1 MTPSASASQF
11 DPEFENFLFAPI
23 GADRNG
29 MLLSVLS
36 ALARLDIDPWQE
48 AVQLAALPEETATR
62 RLSSLIAALPD
73 GPSAR
78 PRDECRSPDRAP
90 AASRRFKDRPARGSA
105 QRRCGNPVAGHHIR
119 VCDLYGHRTERAMDR
134 SRPSAAGAGRQRS
147 GADLQH
153 RFPSGATVDLQVRK
167 EIDGSVPLPWSCF
180 SAVVIERYPIVPDL
194 RSTGRLRA
202 RRVGRLRPIQPFGGD
217 PERSVASQFVRFT
230 AYDRTHRLSC
240 FQRRFDELSAPER
253 S

>member
-48 AVQLAALPEETATR
+48 AVQTSGVAGGDRDAET
-62 RLSSLIAALPD
+62 SSLIAALPD

-78 PRDECRSPDRAP
+78 PRKDECRSPDRAP

-119 VCDLYGHRTERAMDR
+119 VCDLYGHRTERAMD
-134 SRPSAAGAGRQRS
+134 PAGRQPPAQVDNVQAPTS
-147 GADLQH
+147 STVSPVAQ
-153 RFPSGATVDLQVRK
+153 PSISK
-167 EIDGSVPLPWSCF
+167 
-180 SAVVIERYPIVPDL
+180 
-194 RSTGRLRA
+194 
-202 RRVGRLRPIQPFGGD
+202 
-217 PERSVASQFVRFT
+217 
-230 AYDRTHRLSC
+230 
-240 FQRRFDELSAPER
+240 
-253 S
+253 